1 MTINKKCR
9 LCNSTNREI
18 INLGNSPPANNFIS
32 KEQAPVDSF
41 PLILDYCDNCAGL
54 QLRHCLAKEQL
65 YSDYVYITPDT
76 LSLNDHY
83 RDIVDYLI
91 TNNYVDKT
99 TDCLEI
105 GSNNGRFLKFI
116 EPYVKSVLGVDPAK
130 NIVSFASSLGIET
143 IVDFFSK
150 DVISKIKDKNKNIK
164 LIIARHV
171 FAHNSIPDDIFEGI
185 NGLLDDEGII
195 LIENAYA
202 FDTLKNGEFDQIYHE
217 HMFYFSV
224 LNMRNYLNSHSYDL
238 NDIFFT
244 NIHGGSIVFI
254 GSRKNRY
261 PVAQK
266 IGDQIGIEKE
276 LLHEDKIFHSFRART
291 EEVKNLTLNEI
302 NMDIKEG
309 RTVCAYG
316 ASAKAFTMFALL
328 GLNSSKIKFC
338 ADTSITKVG
347 KIFPVFNIPVISE
360 EEMIS
365 MEYDTVLVTAWNYK
379 EEILA
384 KSTKLFKR
392 NTKLIFPLPDFEIL
406 YT

>member
-1 MTINKKCR
+1 MIVKNKCR
-9 LCNSTNREI
+9 LCNSVNREI

-32 KEQAPVDSF
+32 KGQSPVDSF
-41 PLILDYCDNCAGL
+41 PLIVDFCDQCTGF
-54 QLRHCLAKEQL
+54 QLRHCLEKEQL
-65 YSDYVYITPDT
+65 YSHYTYLTPDT
-76 LSLNDHY
+76 ASLNDHY
-83 RDIVDYLI
+83 KNIVDYLSA
-91 TNNYVDKT
+91 NNYLNKEIH
-99 TDCLEI
+99 CLEI
-105 GSNNGRFLKFI
+105 GSNNGRFLKFL

-130 NIVSFASSLGIET
+130 NVVSVASSLGIET

-254 GSRKNRY
+254 GSRKNRF
-261 PVAQK
+261 PVSQK
-266 IGDQIGIEKE
+266 IGNR
-276 LLHEDKIFHSFRART
+276 S
-291 EEVKNLTLNEI
+291 
-302 NMDIKEG
+302 
-309 RTVCAYG
+309 
-316 ASAKAFTMFALL
+316 
-328 GLNSSKIKFC
+328 
-338 ADTSITKVG
+338 
-347 KIFPVFNIPVISE
+347 
-360 EEMIS
+360 
-365 MEYDTVLVTAWNYK
+365 
-379 EEILA
+379 
-384 KSTKLFKR
+384 
-392 NTKLIFPLPDFEIL
+392 
-406 YT
+406 